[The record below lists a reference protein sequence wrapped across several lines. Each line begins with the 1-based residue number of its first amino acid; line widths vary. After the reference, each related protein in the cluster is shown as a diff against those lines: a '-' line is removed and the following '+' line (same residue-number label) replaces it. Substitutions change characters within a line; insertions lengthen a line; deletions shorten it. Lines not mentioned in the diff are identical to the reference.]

1 MEGTIKQAKGK
12 IKTKVET
19 AQKKIIID
27 TTKDK

>member
-19 AQKKIIID
+19 APQKIMID
-27 TTKDK
+27 TSKDK